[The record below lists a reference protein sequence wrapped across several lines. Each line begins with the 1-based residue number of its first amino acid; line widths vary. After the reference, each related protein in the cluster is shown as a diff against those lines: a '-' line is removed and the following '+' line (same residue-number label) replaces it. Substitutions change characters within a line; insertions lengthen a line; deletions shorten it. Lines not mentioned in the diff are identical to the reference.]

1 MGLLVKLG
9 VPCDRTL
16 CDTVPVDVQ
25 GHVTVLPTATVSIA
39 GFWLPLWALLNRMFP
54 TTTSPDGPPPPPPPP
69 PPPYVGDLQ
78 PASAASASK
87 PITAV
92 PIRISSSWVIR
103 NKGTASITGATL
115 AIAAR
120 WLYQTRR
127 LRRAR
132 NSGTDLSD
140 DGLHCLRQS
149 AHAGRHSGPD
159 RRWWRPPSS
168 REYECGRCSRSWSR
182 APARRRS
189 E

>member
-16 CDTVPVDVQ
+16 CDTAPVDVQ
-25 GHVTVLPTATVSIA
+25 VHVTVLPTATVSIA

-103 NKGTASITGATL
+103 NERDCLHHGGNISDRSSMAVSDATAEAGAKQRNRL
-115 AIAAR
+115 VG
-120 WLYQTRR
+120 RR
-127 LRRAR
+127 
-132 NSGTDLSD
+132 TT
-140 DGLHCLRQS
+140 LRQAIS
-149 AHAGRHSGPD
+149 P
-159 RRWWRPPSS
+159 
-168 REYECGRCSRSWSR
+168 CR
-182 APARRRS
+182 AA
-189 E
+189 